1 MTEQDD
7 AQAGTPAQ
15 AVATPSASASTTV
28 TFVFT
33 DLEGS
38 TRLLSTLRDGY
49 GPLLEAYHEL
59 IAQNFGEHGGTQLD
73 QAGDGLFYSFPSAR
87 RAVAAVAQAQLAMAQ
102 REWPSGAIVRARMGI
117 HTGEATSRRTGYVG
131 MDVHRAARI
140 ASAGHGAQ
148 TLLSG
153 VTRDLVA
160 TDLPEGAALADLGE
174 HWLKDLAQ
182 PEHLYQL
189 NVEGLPQ
196 AFAPL
201 KSLVTLPNNLPRHL
215 NTFVGRRED
224 VAEVRQL
231 TTESPLVTLTGPG
244 GVGKTRLCLQV
255 AAEVLDSF
263 ADGAWLIEL
272 ESLSDASLVAQQVAV
287 ALGISEAADGDV
299 AASVLGHLRSR
310 EALLILDNCEHV
322 IDACAQLANSLLRAC
337 PGLRI
342 LTTSREPLG
351 VPGERL
357 YPVRSL
363 SVPHGNKRLTA
374 ATGAESE
381 AVNLFVERAQA
392 ADPQFVL
399 SDANVGQVVEI
410 CRRLDG
416 IPLAIELAAARVR
429 ALTPQQI
436 AERLDDRFRLL
447 TGGSRTVMPRHQTL
461 RAAIDWSFD
470 LLPDE
475 ERIVL
480 WRLSVFAGIFSLEAA
495 EAVCA
500 ASDIERFE
508 VIDHLSRLV
517 EKSLVNRQGDHYR
530 LLETVRGLAR
540 ERSLE
545 AGQSEAAFERHRDW
559 YLKFV
564 RLAAPAFFRGPESG
578 VWLDRLEVEHD
589 NLRAALAW
597 SLNEQN
603 GAAAAL
609 ELAAGL
615 WRFWEIRGYL
625 VEGRQWLERVLAAS
639 PDEVSATRGDVL
651 TAAGIMAANQGDHA
665 AAVRYHEQSLA
676 LHEQLGNLTSI
687 QFALNN
693 LANAALHEGNVD
705 RARELYERIIAIV
718 DMSDPNFAFVLVSL
732 ADVIDRQGDYE
743 GASER
748 YEQAIAVIRTGP
760 DIWPSAYALSSYGQ
774 AAARHGDFE
783 NARQRYEQALDV
795 YRSVGDQR
803 GEARVMTLLAD
814 LTADG
819 GDRAA
824 ARELLYEA
832 LQIRCGL
839 NDAPGICAALERFA
853 QAATDADEHRATR
866 ILAAASALRE
876 RTGARL
882 SMASQSEIDQML
894 ARLQSALDA
903 DFVRVWQQGSAATV
917 DDALRDAAAVVGR

>member
-1 MTEQDD
+1 MTEQDRTPV
-7 AQAGTPAQ
+7 AQ
-15 AVATPSASASTTV
+15 PSSTTV
-28 TFVFT
+28 TFVFS

-38 TRLLSTLRDGY
+38 TRLLSALRDEY

-59 IAQNFGEHGGTQLD
+59 IADNFGEHGGTQLD

-87 RAVAAVAQAQLAMAQ
+87 RAVAGVSQAQLAMAN
-102 REWPSGAIVRARMGI
+102 REWPSGVIVRARMGI

-160 TDLPEGAALADLGE
+160 TDLPAGAVLVDLGE

-255 AAEVLDSF
+255 AAEVLDNF

-272 ESLSDASLVAQQVAV
+272 ETLSDASLVPQQIAV
-287 ALGISEAADGDV
+287 GLGLAEVADGDFSS
-299 AASVLGHLRSR
+299 SVLGHLRSR
-310 EALLILDNCEHV
+310 EALLILDNCEHI
-322 IDACAQLANSLLRAC
+322 IDACAQLANNLLRAC

-342 LTTSREPLG
+342 LATSREPLG

-363 SVPHGNKRLTA
+363 SVPHGTRRPSVA
-374 ATGAESE
+374 AVGESE

-392 ADPQFVL
+392 ADPKFVL
-399 SDANVGQVVEI
+399 TDENVGAVVEI

-429 ALTPQQI
+429 ALSPQQI

-480 WRLSVFAGIFSLEAA
+480 WRLSVFAGSFSLEAA
-495 EAVCA
+495 EAVWA
-500 ASDIERFE
+500 GGDIEQFE
-508 VIDHLSRLV
+508 VIDHVARLV
-517 EKSLVNRQGDHYR
+517 EKSLVNRQADNYR

-545 AGQSEAAFERHRDW
+545 AGESEASFERHRVW
-559 YLKFV
+559 YLQFV
-564 RLAAPAFFRGPESG
+564 RKAAPAFFRGPESAAT
-578 VWLDRLEVEHD
+578 LDRIEAEHD

-597 SLNEQN
+597 SLNDPR
-603 GAAAAL
+603 GADDAL
-609 ELAAGL
+609 ELVAGL
-615 WRFWEIRGYL
+615 WRFWEIRGY
-625 VEGRQWLERVLAAS
+625 VTEGRQWLERVLAAS
-639 PDEVSATRGDVL
+639 PEDVSATRGDVL
-651 TAAGIMAANQGDHA
+651 TAAGIMAANQGDH
-665 AAVRYHEQSLA
+665 
-676 LHEQLGNLTSI
+676 
-687 QFALNN
+687 
-693 LANAALHEGNVD
+693 
-705 RARELYERIIAIV
+705 
-718 DMSDPNFAFVLVSL
+718 P
-732 ADVIDRQGDYE
+732 
-743 GASER
+743 
-748 YEQAIAVIRTGP
+748 
-760 DIWPSAYALSSYGQ
+760 
-774 AAARHGDFE
+774 
-783 NARQRYEQALDV
+783 
-795 YRSVGDQR
+795 
-803 GEARVMTLLAD
+803 
-814 LTADG
+814 
-819 GDRAA
+819 
-824 ARELLYEA
+824 
-832 LQIRCGL
+832 
-839 NDAPGICAALERFA
+839 
-853 QAATDADEHRATR
+853 
-866 ILAAASALRE
+866 
-876 RTGARL
+876 
-882 SMASQSEIDQML
+882 
-894 ARLQSALDA
+894 
-903 DFVRVWQQGSAATV
+903 
-917 DDALRDAAAVVGR
+917 